1 MTVIFQREI
10 INSHIGV
17 DAANRLAKQGDVITV
32 EQEYLLVQI
41 LISIVVSINSGK
53 RGFKAVSGTPLHGTI
68 HQITLGFTVNTTVTG
83 TAGIIIAFVVLEPAA
98 HPEVIDSVIQFLITG
113 VQENTHGI
121 VSKLI
126 DIGNVSFRRNI
137 VSR

>member
-17 DAANRLAKQGDVITV
+17 YAANRLAKQGDVITV

-41 LISIVVSINSGK
+41 LISIVVGINGSKG
-53 RGFKAVSGTPLHGTI
+53 GFKAVSRTPLHGTV
-68 HQITLGFTVNTTVTG
+68 HQITLGFAVDTTVTG
-83 TAGIIIAFVVLEPAA
+83 TAWIIIAFVVLEPTA
-98 HPEVIDSVIQFLITG
+98 HPEVIYAVIQFLITG
-113 VQENTHGI
+113 VQENTHSI
-121 VSKLI
+121 VSKLV